1 MLPARTVIDRDVWAA
16 LKTHFEEASDLS
28 SEDRQQYLGRV
39 AQTDPQMAAMLT
51 ELLQPESVEFLDA
64 PPWRPRSE
72 ALPGRSGGIFR
83 VGDVLHERF
92 EIEELL
98 GQGGA
103 GEVYRAYDRHR
114 EIRIALKALRP
125 SRIDDFSSMDSLRN
139 ELNIATRVSHPN
151 VCRLF
156 DITVAPPG
164 AGNTNF
170 ITMELLAGESLAAR
184 VRKGPLPT
192 AEAYPIVQQLI
203 NGLAAA
209 HALGIVHR
217 DLKSANVLLVPAQ
230 SGVRAVITDFGLAKE
245 IRAGADLT
253 VTVSEVAGTPAY
265 MAPEQLAGK
274 PASRAADI
282 HALGVVMF
290 EMVTGRLPFE
300 GDTPLEIAAA
310 RLHGEAPSPRRYAPD
325 LDRRWEQAIL
335 ACLDR
340 TPEKRPASAF
350 EILPLLELAPNPK
363 WPRRLVAGV
372 LAVGLIAGAYL
383 AVKPPVRKP
392 EAEAAFEKGLIFNQR
407 RTAEGVLNAIRQFQ
421 RATELEPRWAGAWS
435 SLADAYGA
443 ASNGEIM
450 DPPAALALARSAA
463 RRGERLRWI
472 TNWPARMV
480 PWAGHF
486 RWISTSGPMRTGNS
500 AAPSNWMAR
509 TRKCAVGSRCTCAR
523 RADFAKRRAS

>member
-310 RLHGEAPSPRRYAPD
+310 LAGHGILD
-325 LDRRWEQAIL
+325 LAH
-335 ACLDR
+335 AH
-340 TPEKRPASAF
+340 
-350 EILPLLELAPNPK
+350 LLTNPGVPK
-363 WPRRLVAGV
+363 WWPMFCLSYDVA
-372 LAVGLIAGAYL
+372 
-383 AVKPPVRKP
+383 
-392 EAEAAFEKGLIFNQR
+392 
-407 RTAEGVLNAIRQFQ
+407 
-421 RATELEPRWAGAWS
+421 
-435 SLADAYGA
+435 
-443 ASNGEIM
+443 
-450 DPPAALALARSAA
+450 AALYLGLLLSYSPKLAA
-463 RRGERLRWI
+463 R
-472 TNWPARMV
+472 AH
-480 PWAGHF
+480 A
-486 RWISTSGPMRTGNS
+486 
-500 AAPSNWMAR
+500 
-509 TRKCAVGSRCTCAR
+509 
-523 RADFAKRRAS
+523 